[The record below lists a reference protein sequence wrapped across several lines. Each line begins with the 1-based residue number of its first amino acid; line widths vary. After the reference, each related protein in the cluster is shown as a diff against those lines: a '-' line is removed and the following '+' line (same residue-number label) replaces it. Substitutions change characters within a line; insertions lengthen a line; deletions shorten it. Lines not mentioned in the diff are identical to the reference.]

1 MQLDTLNFLA
11 NIAIMMIM
19 ALILGYIANKLGQPA
34 MLGYLFA
41 GMIIGPYSW
50 SQLINNTEEIEALA
64 KVGVSLLLFVVGLEF
79 SPRKLKN
86 IWRPSALSGTFEMLL
101 MFLLGTV
108 VGLVLGWTLWESF
121 FLGTML
127 MISSTIIIIKVLS
140 ETGQLDT
147 LHGRLLVGRLIVEDI
162 GAIVIITTISSMTSD
177 VDDLWLRFLPIM
189 IGLIFLIVVI
199 LAGRRIFP
207 HIIESVS
214 RAHSKELFLLT
225 VFGIC
230 IGVAVISEMFGL
242 SLALGAFMA
251 GVILSESEH
260 NLDIMSQIKPL
271 KDVFLIIFFV
281 SVGMTINPNYFLNNP
296 FPIIVVIAVLMGG
309 KCLANS
315 ITTRLMGYHPKTSVM
330 VGMSMMQIG
339 EFSFII
345 ATLGVEAGI
354 LLTEPGVYSET
365 YSVIVTAALITMV
378 FTPYAIKS
386 GPGVYNWL
394 ADHKLVR
401 VHPEE
406 EEVGELDKERSERVA
421 RKEKHGTHIL
431 VLGYAEVVQETIACL
446 DLAEQHYTIVDYD
459 PAKVARMRE
468 RGIDAVYGDAANYDV
483 LHWAGVDIATLIIV
497 VVSDTIDAEN
507 AINHCHNANPD
518 AYIVARAYGNFDKE
532 RLGRFA
538 DDVIISEEVAGRRM
552 AWHVLRDIGLEDEA
566 IKQDIRIVHRE
577 MVQKASE
584 EKSEKNGREGYQD
597 LGATGPGDK
606 GQEGPQGRQPG

>member
-1 MQLDTLNFLA
+1 MQLDTLSFLA

-41 GMIIGPYSW
+41 GMVIGPYSW
-50 SQLINNTEEIEALA
+50 SQLIDNTEEIEALA

-79 SPRKLKN
+79 SPRKLRDVWK
-86 IWRPSALSGTFEMLL
+86 PSALSGTFEMLL

-108 VGLVLGWTLWESF
+108 VGLFLGWTLWEAF

-127 MISSTIIIIKVLS
+127 MISSTIIIIKVLG

-162 GAIVIITTISSMTSD
+162 GAIVVITTISSMTSD
-177 VDDLWLRFLPIM
+177 VEDLWLRFLPVI
-189 IGLIFLIVVI
+189 IGIIFLLVVI

-207 HIIESVS
+207 RIIESVS
-214 RAHSKELFLLT
+214 KAHSKELFLLT

-230 IGVAVISEMFGL
+230 IGVAVVSEMFGL

-251 GVILSESEH
+251 GIILSESEH
-260 NLDIMSQIKPL
+260 HLDIMSQIKPL

-281 SVGMTINPNYFLNNP
+281 SVGMTINLEYFLRD
-296 FPIIVVIAVLMGG
+296 PIPVIAVIAVLMTG
-309 KCLANS
+309 KLLANS
-315 ITTRLMGYHPKTSVM
+315 ITTRLMGYHPKTSVL

-354 LLTEPGVYSET
+354 LLTEPGVYSEV
-365 YSVIVTAALITMV
+365 YSVIVTAALVTMV

-386 GPGVYNWL
+386 APGFYRWL
-394 ADHKLVR
+394 AGRGVVK

-406 EEVGELDKERSERVA
+406 EEVGELDKERSARMA
-421 RKEKHGTHIL
+421 RKEMHGSHIV
-431 VLGYAEVVQETIACL
+431 VLGYAEVAQETIACL
-446 DLAEQHYTIVDYD
+446 ELTGQNFTVVDYD
-459 PAKVARMRE
+459 PKKMGMMKE
-468 RGIDAVYGDAANYDV
+468 RGMDAIYGDAANDEV
-483 LHWAGVDIATLIIV
+483 LHWAGIEYATLIIV
-497 VVSDTIDAEN
+497 AVSDTIDAEN
-507 AINHCHNANPD
+507 AINHCHKKNPD
-518 AYIVARAYGNFDKE
+518 AYVIARAYGNFD
-532 RLGRFA
+532 RDRVSQFA

-552 AWHVLRDIGLEDEA
+552 AWHVLRSLGLEEEA
-566 IKQDIRIVHRE
+566 IKQDIKIAHRE
-577 MVQKASE
+577 IVKSQRQLDE
-584 EKSEKNGREGYQD
+584 EKKD
-597 LGATGPGDK
+597 
-606 GQEGPQGRQPG
+606 